1 MATPSQ
7 MIAGAGGLLLG
18 LATGYGASV
27 ALSKEQQWR
36 NIMILTGPPGAG
48 KGSHAPLIV
57 EKLNIPQLSTGDML
71 RAAVANKTEVGLK
84 AKAAMES
91 GQLVTDEIV
100 IGIVN
105 DRVREMDCG
114 WGFILDGFPR
124 TPAQAKS
131 LDGMLSKS
139 GEEVNS
145 VVAIAV
151 PDEKLEARI
160 CGRWI
165 HKSSGRSYHATYPPA
180 MPKSLPAGAS
190 PDASNMRDDETGEAL
205 IQRPDDK
212 PEALKKRLVEYH
224 GQTRPVLQHYEP
236 KGIVTIVNGDQG
248 KAKVWAEIDAALPAA
263 KI

>member
-1 MATPSQ
+1 M
-7 MIAGAGGLLLG
+7 AGAGGLLLG

-36 NIMILTGPPGAG
+36 NVMILTGPPGAG
-48 KGSHAPLIV
+48 KGSHAPKIV
-57 EKLNIPQLSTGDML
+57 DKLNIPQLSTGDML

-105 DRVREMDCG
+105 DRVKEMDCG

-124 TPAQAKS
+124 TTAQAKS
-131 LDGMLSKS
+131 LDNMLSES
-139 GEEVNS
+139 GEVVNS

-165 HKSSGRSYHATYPPA
+165 HKASGRSYHATYPPA
-180 MPKSLPAGAS
+180 MPKSLPAGAT

-205 IQRPDDK
+205 MQRPDDK
-212 PEALKKRLVEYH
+212 PEALRKRLLEYH
-224 GQTRPVLQHYEP
+224 AQTIPVLDHYKP
-236 KGIVTIVNGDQG
+236 TGVVSVVNGDQSSS
-248 KAKVWAEIDAALPAA
+248 KVWAEMEGCLPATR
-263 KI
+263 I